1 MSMEEFDAKCGEIAE
16 LVNHLHAGEYRLIEL
31 LGEVDKTMSWSVYGC
46 KSGAHWLNYM
56 CGLDLGAGREKF
68 RVARALKHLPMIS
81 EAFKKG
87 ELSYC
92 KVRAVTRIATPGDE
106 DRFLELARCTTGAQL
121 ERLVREYRYTEKNLA
136 AKSAMDAHGERMFY
150 GSFNDD
156 GHYRFRGLLPAE
168 DGALLVAA
176 LDAFNDDRRINR
188 RADAF
193 MALVRGETN
202 PFEVTVHVS
211 AETLKDPGAVNRD
224 DPPALEDGPPL
235 AADTVRRLACD
246 GAVVPLLEAD
256 GVPLSVGRRTRVI
269 HTALRRALKRR
280 DGGCTF
286 PGCTQRRFLDAHHVK
301 HWADGG
307 ETKPENLVLLCRH
320 HHRFIHEGRC
330 RLEPTDNGFQFLMPD
345 GTPVPAVD
353 SFLEATE
360 LQALVDRNAEF
371 NIRWDTSRT
380 QHYCG
385 RPDYFSTIDTLFSD
399 KQLAKRTPGHFE
411 MLES

>member
-1 MSMEEFDAKCGEIAE
+1 MNFSEFDAKCGEIAE
-16 LVNHLHAGEYRLIEL
+16 LINHLHAGEYRLIEL
-31 LGEVDKTMSWSVYGC
+31 LGEVDATMSWSVYGA

-68 RVARALKHLPMIS
+68 RVARAIKHLPLIA
-81 EAFKKG
+81 EAFRKG

-106 DRFLELARCTTGAQL
+106 DRFLELARCMTGAQL
-121 ERLVREYRYTEKNLA
+121 ERLVREYRYTEKIQADKLE
-136 AKSAMDAHGERMFY
+136 AHEERTFH

-156 GHYRFRGLLPAE
+156 GRYGFRGSLPAE
-168 DGALLVAA
+168 DGAVLVAA
-176 LDAFNDDRRINR
+176 LDAEVGKRLGRHA

-193 MALVRGETN
+193 MALIRGETN

-211 AETLKDPGAVNRD
+211 AETLQDPGSVDRD
-224 DPPALEDGPPL
+224 DPPALADGPPL
-235 AADTVRRLACD
+235 APDTVRRLACD

-269 HTALRRALKRR
+269 HAALRRALKRR

-307 ETKPENLVLLCRH
+307 ETRPENLVLLCRH
-320 HHRFIHEGRC
+320 HHRLIHEGDFRIQ
-330 RLEPTDNGFQFLMPD
+330 PTDNSFQFLMPD

-353 SFLEATE
+353 SFLQATE
-360 LQALVDRNAEF
+360 LEALVARNAALD
-371 NIRWDTSRT
+371 IRWDTSRT

-385 RPDYFSTIDTLFSD
+385 RPDYFSTIDTLFSA
-399 KQLAKRTPGHFE
+399 KQRARRTPGHIE
-411 MLES
+411 MLNG